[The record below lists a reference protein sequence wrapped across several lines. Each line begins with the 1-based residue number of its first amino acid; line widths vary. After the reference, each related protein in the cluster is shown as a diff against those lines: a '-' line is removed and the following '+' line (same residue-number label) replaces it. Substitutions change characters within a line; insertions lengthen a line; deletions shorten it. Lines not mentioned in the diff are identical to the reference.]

1 MLWGWRLLVV
11 GIARCA
17 VGVRDTSLV
26 SSEST
31 SQGSISSF
39 KLTAHVASVALRVLK
54 VAYTHIFLTGPSA
67 DCLCLVCA
75 VKYLHFSYL
84 SM

>member
-1 MLWGWRLLVV
+1 MWVV
-11 GIARCA
+11 GTARCA
-17 VGVRDTSLV
+17 VGVPDTSLV

-31 SQGSISSF
+31 PQGSISSF
-39 KLTAHVASVALRVLK
+39 KLTAHVANVALWVSI
-54 VAYTHIFLTGPSA
+54 VAYIFLTGPSA

-75 VKYLHFSYL
+75 VKYLHFSCL